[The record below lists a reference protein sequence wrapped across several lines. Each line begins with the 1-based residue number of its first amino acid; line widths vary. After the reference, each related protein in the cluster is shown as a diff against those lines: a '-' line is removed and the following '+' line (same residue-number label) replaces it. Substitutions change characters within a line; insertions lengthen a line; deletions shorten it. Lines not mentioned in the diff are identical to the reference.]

1 MSSINLKE
9 WLIHEKESFN
19 QGRINEAFIIYNVL
33 LIKEYFNLK
42 RRGLEEAQIR
52 KQLNISD
59 DLFDFWVKSFS
70 GEDFIK
76 KTSDIKKELII
87 RELKKDKSIDGVLK
101 SVGISKREFDK
112 LYILS
117 KNYDN
122 EFYQEF
128 NKHYTQKRQRLFVK
142 NLKHQNIIGAV
153 KRSKISNPEFIEWY
167 FEGEISYSEFYL
179 DTTRILM
186 EKYLKSRKQG
196 LNKKDILEKIGISR
210 EIFKSWMQHDD
221 LDLFRE
227 FKVKNNDITSNL
239 LKRGLI
245 INALKEGKTKSEAIS
260 CAKISEDEFNE
271 IYQTSRIEKTDFY
284 LRFNLEYCENRKR
297 QFVKHLKTNDFY
309 NAIVKSDMSQ
319 KEFNKWYA
327 YDESRVLG
335 GERASDF
342 YINTT
347 KLLMDKYIESRRS
360 GKNKPDSARCVGLSN
375 LTIDNG

>member
-19 QGRINEAFIIYNVL
+19 QGRINEAFIIYNEL

-153 KRSKISNPEFIEWY
+153 KRSKISNAEFIEWY

-196 LNKKDILEKIGISR
+196 LNKR
-210 EIFKSWMQHDD
+210 IF
-221 LDLFRE
+221 
-227 FKVKNNDITSNL
+227 
-239 LKRGLI
+239 
-245 INALKEGKTKSEAIS
+245 
-260 CAKISEDEFNE
+260 
-271 IYQTSRIEKTDFY
+271 
-284 LRFNLEYCENRKR
+284 
-297 QFVKHLKTNDFY
+297 
-309 NAIVKSDMSQ
+309 
-319 KEFNKWYA
+319 
-327 YDESRVLG
+327 
-335 GERASDF
+335 
-342 YINTT
+342 
-347 KLLMDKYIESRRS
+347 
-360 GKNKPDSARCVGLSN
+360 
-375 LTIDNG
+375 